1 MKKFLVWLCLVHR
14 CFYVVFAHDVYESA
28 VQVPPRTWHFAKENK
43 AIQGRFSFFKDGQV
57 FIEDEKG
64 YIRPYTLEAFSSTDQ
79 VWVQAKAAA
88 IESLN
93 KHPHPPTAHQPIV
106 SPAEAPPIFS
116 YTLGFLAL
124 GLVGLWIYTL
134 RQPSSRFMPAITWG
148 FMGVILGLGLT
159 FYPAHPQTSPADPAF
174 LSQAFA
180 PFKHKLSISQDSKY
194 FYVHSLG
201 IPDHEMMTGITAWQ
215 QQVPLPQCYIGAN
228 AWSLPL
234 NPIMAANPIP
244 VNQQHFLRGA
254 VALAVNGIAIFNP
267 YTTSGVDAYLDGQLD
282 KWGGHSGRADDYHY
296 HLAPMFLYDQLPASA
311 PIAIGLDGFAVYGS
325 KEPDGS
331 AMKALDEN
339 NGHFGTDGVY
349 HYHGI
354 TKAPYMIG
362 RMAGNV
368 TEDPTLQQIVPQPEA
383 KGVRPALT
391 PLKGATITKHEP
403 NALKNGYVLSYTLNN
418 QSYAVDYKW
427 TTNGV
432 FTYNFIS
439 PTGTTTQTYNGAK
452 PCSIP
457 TASEAETPPAAFQ
470 LTLFPNP
477 SHDLLNLQL
486 ASDLTAQ
493 TVQSLTITN
502 LLGQT
507 VYQSPRFQTQI
518 SVAPWPK
525 GVYFVRLQL
534 PKQALIQKFILQ

>member
-1 MKKFLVWLCLVHR
+1 MKTFVFWLCLAHGFFAFVS
-14 CFYVVFAHDVYESA
+14 AHDVYESTA
-28 VQVPPRTWHFAKENK
+28 QVLPRTWHLTQENK
-43 AIQGRFSFFKDGQV
+43 TIHGRFSFFKDGKV

-64 YIRPYTLEAFSSTDQ
+64 FIRSYVLQDFSSTDQ
-79 VWVQAKAAA
+79 AWVQLKAAS
-88 IESLN
+88 IERLN
-93 KHPHPPTAHQPIV
+93 NHPQLLSTSKLFA
-106 SPAEAPPIFS
+106 SPVNETPLLS
-116 YTLGFLAL
+116 YML
-124 GLVGLWIYTL
+124 GLFSLGLLIYTL
-134 RQPSSRFMPAITWG
+134 RKPQLRFINALAWSLVGTM
-148 FMGVILGLGLT
+148 LGLGLT
-159 FYPAHPQTSPADPAF
+159 FYPARRQSNPPDPAF

-180 PFKHKLSISQDSKY
+180 PFKHKLSTSQDSKY

-215 QQVPLPQCYIGAN
+215 QQVPLPQCYIGTN

-432 FTYNFIS
+432 FTYNFIA

-477 SHDLLNLQL
+477 SHGLLNLQL

-518 SVAPWPK
+518 SVASWPK